1 MDLKESD
8 ITNIAV
14 ILNTWLGF
22 HNTRRKI
29 RGMSISHCYILLA
42 CVWLERLGRPISEGS
57 IRGQLKMYHPTYLSK
72 LMSLLLLQE
81 FIVLTRTEG
90 RKRYYQLTDKGRS
103 ISAELINGIDERMV
117 AWYNKNQLHL

>member
-1 MDLKESD
+1 MTLSESD

-57 IRGQLKMYHPTYLSK
+57 IRSQLKMYHPTYLSK
-72 LMSLLLLQE
+72 LMSLLLLQGYL
-81 FIVLTRTEG
+81 VLTRTEG
-90 RKRYYQLTDKGRS
+90 RKRYYVLTDKGRS
-103 ISAELINGIDERMV
+103 ISAELVNGIDERMV
-117 AWYNKNQLHL
+117 AWYNKNLV